1 MANPSLQEIVDGFTA
16 KITEHLDQSRLDGP
30 VKLDP
35 TRTIVVIP
43 LKGKG
48 PIHAYVQH
56 KVDDEGVENVL
67 NQLRMV
73 PSFKGLVKES

>member
-1 MANPSLQEIVDGFTA
+1 MVAESLQQIVDGFTGKIAARLDSA
-16 KITEHLDQSRLDGP
+16 KLDGP

-48 PIHAYVQH
+48 PIHVHVNGQIN
-56 KVDDEGVENVL
+56 DQGVESVIH
-67 NQLRMV
+67 QLTLV
-73 PSFKGLVKES
+73 PSLKNLVKES